1 MSASLLHRFFPF
13 LAVLGSVT
21 ALGIGTSW
29 AKHWLF
35 PVVGAQ
41 GTTAV
46 RVGFSALLV
55 LLLWRPWRWH
65 LSRADARAV
74 MLYGAALGGMN
85 LMFYMSLRNLPFG
98 LAVAI
103 EFSGPLAVAI
113 WSSRRAVDFVWVALA
128 MAGLGMLLPLGLNG
142 STLDPVGVLY
152 ALGAAVFWALYIVF
166 GKRAGHLHAGHTVSL
181 GLLVAALVVVPVG
194 VVHAGAALL
203 SPTVLLIGLAV
214 AAVSSAIPISLEM
227 MALKR
232 LPKEAFGIM
241 ISMEPAVAAVL
252 ALLLLGEHLSAI
264 QWLAIGCIIAASM
277 GSAMTAGRPSGAD
290 RAAPQAAWNRAPP
303 GHVQT
308 SGMAVT
314 LTPGRRQRMT
324 RTERAPWP
332 EWVYLTG
339 AAHDAHFAVATI
351 QGR

>member
-1 MSASLLHRFFPF
+1 MSESCAQAPKFEPKARWGRTIFSAHERFPLRSLLHRFFPF

-85 LMFYMSLRNLPFG
+85 LMFYMSLRTLPFG

-103 EFSGPLAVAI
+103 EFAGPLAVAI

-128 MAGLGMLLPLGLNG
+128 IAGLGMLLPLGLNG
-142 STLDPVGVLY
+142 STLDPVGVFY
-152 ALGAAVFWALYIVF
+152 ALGAAVFWGLYIVF
-166 GKRAGHLHAGHTVSL
+166 GKRAGHLHAGHSVSL

-203 SPTVLLIGLAV
+203 SPAVLLIGVAV

-241 ISMEPAVAAVL
+241 ISMEPAVAALV
-252 ALLLLGEHLSAI
+252 AMALLGEHLSVV
-264 QWLAIGCIIAASM
+264 QWLAIGCIMAASM
-277 GSAMTAGRPSGAD
+277 GSAMTAARPAAAD
-290 RAAPQAAWNRAPP
+290 RAAPQAA
-303 GHVQT
+303 
-308 SGMAVT
+308 
-314 LTPGRRQRMT
+314 
-324 RTERAPWP
+324 
-332 EWVYLTG
+332 
-339 AAHDAHFAVATI
+339 
-351 QGR
+351 